1 MEANVLM
8 NGQITGTK
16 RPVRGM
22 ENLGFYEVW
31 NGKNWVSEDTWK
43 YEQERDNKDWFET
56 LKELECEGCDNP
68 FCECNNRSE
77 AAKALYKIKSL
88 MKLKEKID
96 KEILTL
102 LEVIGG
108 EVIE

>member
-22 ENLGFYEVW
+22 ENIGLYEVW
-31 NGKNWVSEDTWK
+31 NGKDWVSEETWK
-43 YEQERDNKDWFET
+43 IEQEMNNKEWTDNFVQ
-56 LKELECEGCDNP
+56 ECDGCNDP
-68 FCECNNRSE
+68 FCDCNSRSE

-88 MKLKEKID
+88 MKLKQKID
-96 KEILTL
+96 KEILSL
-102 LEVIGG
+102 LEVVGG